1 LQGLS
6 QLVQLYTGAQI
17 NFGDF
22 TPYLTYAQLLMPI
35 PFNFENKNNSEVRSV
50 EQEYVEANF
59 RIGIGT
65 IPRKRKQLRA
75 KHGS

>member
-1 LQGLS
+1 
-6 QLVQLYTGAQI
+6 
-17 NFGDF
+17 
-22 TPYLTYAQLLMPI
+22 MPI